1 MKRQKECMQTPAP
14 RMHPASINSIFNY
27 ISINIYATAGPTSR
41 LNQPSSINKSHLY
54 ILATSL
60 WRSALRVVFTP
71 IFTSIGIGL
80 RKHFRK

>member
-41 LNQPSSINKSHLY
+41 LNQPSSIKPFSQCIHFSLEVGLARSLY
-54 ILATSL
+54 AYI
-60 WRSALRVVFTP
+60 
-71 IFTSIGIGL
+71 
-80 RKHFRK
+80 H